1 MDFCDI
7 IQNFL
12 NEKNINSK
20 ELSKSCGIPYT
31 TIRGWFYDKKLPS
44 YNQLLILAKYFNC
57 SADYLLGLEDDFGV
71 KSYDSPTVSAL
82 TDDEKELLELYK
94 QLPPERKKMLI
105 YSAQDSLTA
114 WRSKFGAGNV
124 SRK

>member
-7 IQNFL
+7 VQNFL

-20 ELSKSCGIPYT
+20 ELSRLCGIPYT
-31 TIRGWFYDKKLPS
+31 TIRGWFYEKKLPS
-44 YNQLLILAKYFNC
+44 FTQITILSKFFNC

-71 KSYDSPTVSAL
+71 KSYDSPTVSVL
-82 TDDEKELLELYK
+82 TEQEKELLDLFK

-114 WRSKFGAGNV
+114 WKSKFG
-124 SRK
+124 KTDTKF

>member
-1 MDFCDI
+1 MHKIKDLRISLGLTQKEFGKRID
-7 IQNFL
+7 L
-12 NEKNINSK
+12 DAHNIGDWERGKGEPSTEWLCKIAK
-20 ELSKSCGIPYT
+20 E
-31 TIRGWFYDKKLPS
+31 
-44 YNQLLILAKYFNC
+44 FNI
-57 SADYLLGLEDDFGV
+57 SVDYLLGLEDDFGV
-71 KSYDSPTVSAL
+71 KSFSAPTVSAL
-82 TDDEKELLELYK
+82 TEDEKELLELYK